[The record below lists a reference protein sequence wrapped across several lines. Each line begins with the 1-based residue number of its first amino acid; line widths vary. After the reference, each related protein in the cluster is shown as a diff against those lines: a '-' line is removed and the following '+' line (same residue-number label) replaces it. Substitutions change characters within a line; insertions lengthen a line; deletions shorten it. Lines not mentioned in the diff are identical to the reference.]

1 MKGKHHIVIETAR
14 LKYEFDIRRNI
25 TVIKGDSATGKTTL
39 VGLLQAYSVN
49 GDRSGVMVNSD
60 VPCYVYS
67 GDMNSWKN
75 ILSGYHGGIVFIDED
90 YTFVLSTD
98 FARFIQ
104 KTDNYYVLITRRD
117 LVNLPYSINEI
128 YGIRTSGKYHFPQKI
143 YNEFYH
149 IYSEEYDDAMKGPII
164 LTEDSNSGFQFFSKV
179 CGELTCISA
188 GGNAQIFKKISEIE
202 PDKPL
207 VVIADG
213 AALGA
218 YIARVMS
225 VAELRKKIML
235 YFPESFEWLILK
247 SGVIES
253 RKITDILDHP
263 EDYIESSEYFSWEQ
277 YFTDVLKKATSDNQI
292 MRYDKST
299 LSEFYTSDQNAK
311 KVLKVLPKDI
321 YDSLPR

>member
-1 MKGKHHIVIETAR
+1 
-14 LKYEFDIRRNI
+14 
-25 TVIKGDSATGKTTL
+25 
-39 VGLLQAYSVN
+39 
-49 GDRSGVMVNSD
+49 MVNSD

-67 GDMNSWKN
+67 GDMNSWEN

-90 YTFVLSTD
+90 YTFVLSID

-104 KTDNYYVLITRRD
+104 QTDNYYVLITRRD

-149 IYSEEYDDAMKGPII
+149 IYSDEYDDTIKGPVI

-188 GGNAQIFKKISEIE
+188 EGNAKVFKKISEVD
-202 PDKPL
+202 PGKQL

-213 AALGA
+213 AAFGA
-218 YIARVMS
+218 YIAKVMS
-225 VAELRKKIML
+225 AAEMRKEIML
-235 YFPESFEWLILK
+235 YFPESFEWMILK

-253 RKITDILDHP
+253 RKITEILDHP
-263 EDYIESSEYFSWEQ
+263 EDYIESSVYFSWEQ
-277 YFTDVLKKATSDNQI
+277 YFTDLLKKSTSDDPV
-292 MRYDKST
+292 MKYDKSR
-299 LSEFYTSDQNAK
+299 LPGFYTSEQNSK
-311 KVLKVLPKDI
+311 KILSTMPQNII
-321 YDSLPR
+321 YNILAR